1 MGKLKKL
8 NSCIYFVSD
17 GEYIKIGITD
27 NIFKRLS
34 SLQNGNPRNLELL
47 GIYSGGIKTEKA
59 VHKKFKSLSCRGEWF
74 KYHADII
81 NHINTLKDGELLK
94 KHKEAHTVWYG
105 QQYKKQLEQKTK
117 PQHNVDQNLVKEEIY
132 NLFPCSPA
140 GLYYHL
146 KTNDDE
152 ESLFNDIDILEKIK
166 KDNNVVGPGRR
177 Y

>member
-17 GEYIKIGITD
+17 GEYIKI
-27 NIFKRLS
+27 
-34 SLQNGNPRNLELL
+34 
-47 GIYSGGIKTEKA
+47 
-59 VHKKFKSLSCRGEWF
+59 
-74 KYHADII
+74 
-81 NHINTLKDGELLK
+81 
-94 KHKEAHTVWYG
+94 
-105 QQYKKQLEQKTK
+105 
-117 PQHNVDQNLVKEEIY
+117 DQNLVKEEIY